1 MNTLTLDIAN
11 QIIAAALAK
20 ARELNLPPIGCAVL
34 DAGGHLKAFQAEDGL
49 AFARVHVCRAKA
61 WGSLGVGV
69 DSDQIAARY
78 VSGGP
83 NPGFINALNAMT
95 CGMVVPLAGGVLLR
109 NGAGEIVGAAGVS
122 GAKPEEDEVCARAGI
137 EGVAWGT

>member
-1 MNTLTLDIAN
+1 MNRLTLTIAN
-11 QIIAAALAK
+11 EIIAATLAR
-20 ARELNLPPIGCAVL
+20 ARDLNLPPMGCAVL

-49 AFARVHVCRAKA
+49 AFVRVHVSQGKA

-69 DSDQIAARY
+69 DSDKIAERY

-95 CGMVVPLAGGVLLR
+95 GGKVVPLAGGVLIR
-109 NGAGEIVGAAGVS
+109 NQDGDIVGAVGVS
-122 GAKPEEDEVCARAGI
+122 GAKPEEDEICARAGI
-137 EGVAWGT
+137 EALGS

>member
-1 MNTLTLDIAN
+1 MNTLTLPIAN
-11 QIIAAALAK
+11 QIIDAALAK
-20 ARELNLPPIGCAVL
+20 ARALDLPPIGCAVL

-49 AFARVHVCRAKA
+49 AFARVHVCQAKA

-69 DSDQIAARY
+69 DSEQIAERY

-95 CGMVVPLAGGVLLR
+95 GGKVVPLAGGVLIR
-109 NGAGEIVGAAGVS
+109 NGAGAILGAVGVS
-122 GAKPEEDEVCARAGI
+122 GAKPEEDAVCARAGI
-137 EGVAWGT
+137 ASLGL

>member
-1 MNTLTLDIAN
+1 MTTLTLSIAN
-11 QIIAAALAK
+11 QIVDAALSK

-49 AFARVHVCRAKA
+49 AFARVQVCQAKA

-69 DSDQIAARY
+69 DSEQIAERY
-78 VSGGP
+78 LSGGP

-95 CGMVVPLAGGVLLR
+95 GGKVVPLAGGVLIR
-109 NGAGEIVGAAGVS
+109 NRDGVILGGVGVS
-122 GAKPEEDEVCARAGI
+122 GAKPEEDAVCARAGVDSC
-137 EGVAWGT
+137 GF

>member
-1 MNTLTLDIAN
+1 MKKLTLDIAN
-11 QIIAAALAK
+11 QIIDAALAK
-20 ARELNLPPIGCAVL
+20 ARADDLPPMGCAVL

-49 AFARVHVCRAKA
+49 AFARVHVCHGKA

-69 DSDQIAARY
+69 DSNQIAERY

-95 CGMVVPLAGGVLLR
+95 GGKVVPLAGGVLLR
-109 NGAGEIVGAAGVS
+109 NADGEIVGAVGVS
-122 GAKPEEDEVCARAGI
+122 GAKPEEDEVCARAG
-137 EGVAWGT
+137 VDAAR

>member
-1 MNTLTLDIAN
+1 MSTLTLSIAN
-11 QIIAAALAK
+11 QIIAAALSK

-49 AFARVHVCRAKA
+49 AFARVHVCQAKA

-69 DSDQIAARY
+69 DSEQIAERY

-95 CGMVVPLAGGVLLR
+95 GGKVIPLAGGVLIR
-109 NGAGEIVGAAGVS
+109 NSDGVVTGAVGVS
-122 GAKPEEDEVCARAGI
+122 GAKPDEDAVCARSGI
-137 EGVAWGT
+137 DSCPL

>member
-1 MNTLTLDIAN
+1 MSTLTLSIAN
-11 QIIAAALAK
+11 KIIDSALTK

-49 AFARVHVCRAKA
+49 AFARVHVCQAKA

-69 DSDQIAARY
+69 DSEQIAERY

-95 CGMVVPLAGGVLLR
+95 GGKVIPLAGGVLIR
-109 NGAGEIVGAAGVS
+109 NSDEVVVGAVGVS
-122 GAKPEEDEVCARAGI
+122 GAKPEEDAVCARAGI
-137 EGVAWGT
+137 DSCRL

>member
-1 MNTLTLDIAN
+1 MSTLTLSAAN
-11 QIIAAALAK
+11 QIIAAALSK
-20 ARELNLPPIGCAVL
+20 ARELNLPPMGCAVL

-49 AFARVHVCRAKA
+49 AFARVHVCQGKA

-69 DSDQIAARY
+69 DSEQIAERY

-95 CGMVVPLAGGVLLR
+95 GGKVIPLAGGVLIR
-109 NGAGEIVGAAGVS
+109 NGDGDILGAVGVS
-122 GAKPEEDEVCARAGI
+122 GAKPEEDAVCARAGI
-137 EGVAWGT
+137 ASCDL

>member
-1 MNTLTLDIAN
+1 MSIAKLDLDAANT
-11 QIIAAALAK
+11 IIAAALEK
-20 ARELNLPPIGCAVL
+20 ARALGLPPIGCAVV

-49 AFARVHVCRAKA
+49 AFARVLVCQAKA

-69 DSDQIAARY
+69 DSDKIAERY

-95 CGMVVPLAGGVLLR
+95 GGYVVPLAGGVLVKDAQ
-109 NGAGEIVGAAGVS
+109 GVPIAAVGVS
-122 GAKPEEDEVCARAGI
+122 GAKPEEDELCARAGI
-137 EGVAWGT
+137 AALD

>member
-1 MNTLTLDIAN
+1 MNRLTLDTAN
-11 QIIAAALAK
+11 QIIHAALAK
-20 ARELNLPPIGCAVL
+20 AREMNLPPVGCAVL

-49 AFARVHVCRAKA
+49 AFARVHVCHAKA

-69 DSDQIAARY
+69 DSDKIAERY

-95 CGMVVPLAGGVLLR
+95 GGKVVPLAGGVLIH
-109 NGAGEIVGAAGVS
+109 NADGEIVGAAGVS
-122 GAKPEEDEVCARAGI
+122 GAKPEEDEACARAGVDAI
-137 EGVAWGT
+137 D